1 MTGDFAR
8 CAGCATAPLQ
18 STCGGA
24 GNRTARTKLRRT
36 VSEEREPQA
45 LLDAIADDPEA
56 LGPWRVLADWLLEH
70 GAPHAV
76 LAAYELKLEEGT
88 NDPDLLQTVSEA
100 RRDRAQPPPGIGLSW
115 GDASWRCGYITRL
128 VVALGLRYRALDWQG
143 FFAAPQLR
151 MVQWLQLIVRS
162 GRHPGDVRAS
172 LEQLWPLL
180 PSTLRRVSV
189 FTFDPGPVTV
199 DDLAPM
205 FVRPRGVKRLDLALG
220 LAGRE
225 TVDAVER
232 LLDAGYPQVNLD
244 GTFPSPESVGRL
256 VERAG
261 KKVWLAGT
269 RLTRAV
275 ARELDGPKVAWCA
288 PDVRTAVVR
297 DSGVLVPLSNNG
309 SPQLHHPSWRQ
320 REFSPTSTGWSVVY
334 PAPQGE
340 EPLTV
345 DLQEDGQ
352 LVMLRSGLVRV
363 LLRGDL
369 DAAYRE
375 VLAADVQLDEVT
387 AALAGR

>member
-309 SPQLHHPSWRQ
+309 SPQLHHPSWWQ

>member
-1 MTGDFAR
+1 MT
-8 CAGCATAPLQ
+8 
-18 STCGGA
+18 
-24 GNRTARTKLRRT
+24 
-36 VSEEREPQA
+36 EEREPQA

-180 PSTLRRVSV
+180 PSTLRRLSV

-205 FVRPRGVKRLDLALG
+205 LVRPRGVKRLDLALG

-256 VERAG
+256 IERAG
-261 KKVWLAGT
+261 RKVWLAGT

-275 ARELDGPKVAWCA
+275 ARELDGPLVAWCA
-288 PDVRTAVVR
+288 PDVRAAVVR

-334 PAPQGE
+334 PAPQTE

-363 LLRGDL
+363 LLRDEL

-375 VLAADVQLDEVT
+375 VLAADAQLDEVT